1 MSNGIGKDNHFAV
14 ARLYL
19 QINERRA
26 KNLSLEIPVFTTHK
40 IWIFFSRNFK
50 LMTALD

>member
-1 MSNGIGKDNHFAV
+1 MSNGIGKDNHFAG

-26 KNLSLEIPVFTTHK
+26 KIYLWKFQFHYS
-40 IWIFFSRNFK
+40 
-50 LMTALD
+50 